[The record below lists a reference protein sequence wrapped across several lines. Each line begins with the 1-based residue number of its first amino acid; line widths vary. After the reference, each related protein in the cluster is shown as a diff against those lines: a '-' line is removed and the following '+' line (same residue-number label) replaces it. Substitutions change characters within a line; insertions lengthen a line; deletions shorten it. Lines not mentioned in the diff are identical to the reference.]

1 MSHDTDKLIRQL
13 SLVAY
18 LMAERRL
25 LTARDVKSNVEGY
38 SEMSDEAFA
47 RRFYSDR
54 AELLALGVPLQSQ
67 RDEFTGEELYTLRSE
82 NYFLAELEL
91 EDDELAA
98 LQTALYLLEGKFAY
112 SEPLRLALQ
121 NLALGRQGFGESASD
136 TAVRVEMLDPDYSP
150 EMPGRLGKL
159 EGAIS
164 KQRTIKFPYYSIS
177 RNRQGERTVNPY
189 GLLSDNG
196 SWYVI
201 GQDLDRKD
209 IRTFRVS
216 RIRGDI
222 RFATRRERDFRI
234 PTDFDIDEYRGRAP
248 WQIGDIE
255 GEARIEL
262 AGDTAWWVE
271 RAFGSAGQLEDGV
284 FVTGYSSLPQLASW
298 MLRQDG
304 RAIPVEPDELRR
316 EVAQALR
323 AVRERH
329 EEAPPK
335 LAAPAPVPHVEVS
348 GERPAG
354 PVVPE
359 RFAVLQAL
367 LAYLLAACGEA
378 NDAVIP
384 AHEIVERFHIPEEEL
399 EEHLQLLNLVNF
411 GGGCYTVYA
420 ALEGDS
426 VHVDKELYGDTF
438 RLAPRLTPLEARAI
452 GLALEFVGPMIA
464 ADAHTPLD
472 RVRKKLEETFGQFEL
487 AQTPNPQIAE
497 AEADL
502 VATLTEG
509 IRERR
514 LVEIEYQKEGEQT
527 WSKRVVEPYSLERE
541 LPNWRVHTWDR
552 SRDAERSFRLD
563 RMRSA
568 QLTQERFEPRTAF
581 DPHGF
586 PRRTLGEDPV
596 PQGRGGPLGR
606 RARRDAAEGR
616 HRSRGDARRKRR
628 VADRRGP
635 VAARRGDPA
644 RARGDARRR
653 LPTARASWRTSSAF
667 RAFAPAPNPAGGRHV
682 SPRFAP
688 PPIPPAHVGA
698 RRRSRGRVSASER
711 SASVP
716 VFPSATSALRRR

>member
-13 SLVAY
+13 SLVAF

-82 NYFLAELEL
+82 NYFLSKLEL
-91 EDDELAA
+91 DDDELAA

-112 SEPLRLALQ
+112 AEPLRLALQ
-121 NLALGRQGFGESASD
+121 NLALGRPGFGDHATQ
-136 TAVRVEMLDPDYSP
+136 TAVRVEVLDPDYSS

-164 KQRTIKFPYYSIS
+164 KQRTIKFPYHSIS
-177 RNRQGERTVNPY
+177 RNKQSERTVNPY

-222 RFATRRERDFRI
+222 RFATRRERDFRV
-234 PTDFDIDEYRGRAP
+234 PADFDIDAVPRPATLADRRHRGRSADRARRRHRLVGRARVRERGRARGRRLRHRLLVAP
-248 WQIGDIE
+248 AARILDPAPGRPRDPDRARRAPPR
-255 GEARIEL
+255 GRPGAARGPRAPRGGCAEARPHRRL
-262 AGDTAWWVE
+262 PSAPRSPASAPPVRSCRNASRCSRHCSPTCSP
-271 RAFGSAGQLEDGV
+271 RAAKDM
-284 FVTGYSSLPQLASW
+284 TPSSLPPRSSSASTFPQ
-298 MLRQDG
+298 RSS
-304 RAIPVEPDELRR
+304 
-316 EVAQALR
+316 
-323 AVRERH
+323 
-329 EEAPPK
+329 K
-335 LAAPAPVPHVEVS
+335 S
-348 GERPAG
+348 TSN
-354 PVVPE
+354 
-359 RFAVLQAL
+359 
-367 LAYLLAACGEA
+367 CC
-378 NDAVIP
+378 
-384 AHEIVERFHIPEEEL
+384 
-399 EEHLQLLNLVNF
+399 NLVNF

-420 ALEGDS
+420 ALDGDS

-438 RLAPRLTPLEARAI
+438 RLAPRLTPLEASAI
-452 GLALEFVGPMIA
+452 RLALEFVGPMIA
-464 ADAHTPLD
+464 ADAHAPLD

-487 AQTPNPQIAE
+487 SQTPNPQIVE

-514 LVEIEYQKEGEQT
+514 LVEIEYQKEGEPT
-527 WSKRVVEPYSLERE
+527 WSKRVIEPYSLERE

-552 SRDAERSFRLD
+552 TRDAERSFRLD

-568 QLTQERFEPRTAF
+568 QP
-581 DPHGF
+581 D
-586 PRRTLGEDPV
+586 
-596 PQGRGGPLGR
+596 
-606 RARRDAAEGR
+606 EGR
-616 HRSRGDARRKRR
+616 LRAAASVR
-628 VADRRGP
+628 
-635 VAARRGDPA
+635 AAR
-644 RARGDARRR
+644 
-653 LPTARASWRTSSAF
+653 
-667 RAFAPAPNPAGGRHV
+667 
-682 SPRFAP
+682 
-688 PPIPPAHVGA
+688 
-698 RRRSRGRVSASER
+698 
-711 SASVP
+711 VP
-716 VFPSATSALRRR
+716 

>member
-1 MSHDTDKLIRQL
+1 VSHDTDKLIRQL
-13 SLVAY
+13 SLVAF
-18 LMAERRL
+18 LMAERRP

-82 NYFLAELEL
+82 NYFLDKLEL
-91 EDDELAA
+91 DDDELAA

-112 SEPLRLALQ
+112 AEPLRLALQ
-121 NLALGRQGFGESASD
+121 NLALGRPGFDEPASE
-136 TAVRVEMLDPDYSP
+136 TAVRVEVLDPDYSP

-177 RNRQGERTVNPY
+177 RNRQTERTVNPY

-222 RFATRRERDFRI
+222 RFATRRERDFRV
-234 PTDFDIDEYRGRAP
+234 PADFDIDAHRGRPP
-248 WQIGDIE
+248 WQIGDLL

-271 RAFGSAGQLEDGV
+271 RAYGSAGQLEEGV
-284 FVTGYSSLPQLASW
+284 FVTDYSSVPQLASW
-298 MLRQDG
+298 ILRQDG
-304 RAIPVEPDELRR
+304 RAIPLEPDELRR
-316 EVAQALR
+316 ELAQVLR
-323 AVRERH
+323 DVRERH
-329 EEAPPK
+329 QGASPK
-335 LAAPAPVPHVEVS
+335 LAAAAPPPPPPRTDGA

-367 LAYLLAACGEA
+367 LAYLLAACGEGTE
-378 NDAVIP
+378 AVIP
-384 AHEIVERFHIPEEEL
+384 AREIVERFHIPEDQL

-420 ALEGDS
+420 ALDGDE

-438 RLAPRLTPLEARAI
+438 RHAPRLTPLEARAI
-452 GLALEFVGPMIA
+452 RLALEFVGPMIA
-464 ADAHTPLD
+464 ADAHTPLE

-487 AQTPNPQIAE
+487 AQTPDLHIAA

-509 IRERR
+509 IRARR

-527 WSKRVVEPYSLERE
+527 WSKRIVEPYSLERE

-552 SRDAERSFRLD
+552 TREAERSFRLD
-563 RMRSA
+563 RMRTA
-568 QLTQERFEPRTAF
+568 KLTRDTFDPRPAFEPR
-581 DPHGF
+581 GF
-586 PRRTLGEDPV
+586 
-596 PQGRGGPLGR
+596 
-606 RARRDAAEGR
+606 RDAR
-616 HRSRGDARRKRR
+616 
-628 VADRRGP
+628 
-635 VAARRGDPA
+635 
-644 RARGDARRR
+644 
-653 LPTARASWRTSSAF
+653 TAKVLYLK
-667 RAFAPAPNPAGGRHV
+667 G
-682 SPRFAP
+682 
-688 PPIPPAHVGA
+688 VGA
-698 RRRSRGRVSASER
+698 RWAVERGAAALKDGTALAEMPVGSPQWLIGEILSQRGEAVLLEPDEMREAIATRARELANELGVSR
-711 SASVP
+711 
-716 VFPSATSALRRR
+716 LRTRA